1 MIGLQITKS
10 RQIAKVNKMETCDS
24 ADTSKVKITKVLF
37 TPEDFITY
45 FGDDNVNYPIIPGK
59 IALGQISD
67 ISDDA
72 YLTKGTHVYI
82 NPVSNCGHCIDC
94 LSGEEDN
101 CSEFK
106 IAGKDDDGF
115 LRDFAVVK
123 NNQLYA
129 LPNTVKDSDALLID
143 HISLALSVIDR
154 LNISKGEHVAVIGG
168 GIIGTILCLLIIY
181 YQGVPIL
188 IDCNRENLERAKR
201 VGIYYNLYSDN
212 RVEKEVS
219 ELTGARMAQKVVYVA
234 DSNIN
239 TDLALKLATHDAK
252 IGFVGFCTPNLRVN
266 FNLAMRKQLEFVCV
280 TNGYGFTEQ
289 AINMLANKALD
300 LSPFNLATV
309 DYANAEGEIHRTADY
324 IKREHVSAM
333 PFIVDMMK

>member
-10 RQIAKVNKMETCDS
+10 EELAKVNKMETCDS
-24 ADTSKVKITKVLF
+24 ADNSKIKITKVLF
-37 TPEDFITY
+37 TPEDLLTY
-45 FGDDNVNYPIIPGK
+45 LGDDNVSYPIIPGK

-67 ISDDA
+67 ASESA
-72 YLTKGTHVYI
+72 YLTKGTRVYI
-82 NPVSNCGHCIDC
+82 NPITNCDKCIEC
-94 LSGEEDN
+94 LSGNEEK
-101 CSEFK
+101 CSAIK
-106 IAGKDDDGF
+106 IAGKDTDGF

-129 LPNTVKDSDALLID
+129 LPNTVNDNDALLID

-154 LNISKGEHVAVIGG
+154 LSISKGEHVAVIGG

-188 IDCNRENLERAKR
+188 IDSDYDNLERAKR
-201 VGIYYNLYSDN
+201 IGIYYNLFSDN
-212 RVEKEVS
+212 KVEKEVS

-239 TDLALKLATHDAK
+239 TDLALKLATHNAK
-252 IGFVGFCTPNLRVN
+252 IGFVGFCTPSLRVN

-280 TNGYGFTEQ
+280 TNGFGFTEQ

-300 LSPFNLATV
+300 LSAFNIPTV
-309 DYANAEGEIHRTADY
+309 DYANSEAE
-324 IKREHVSAM
+324 IKRYSEICKQEHVNNKHVI
-333 PFIVDMMK
+333 FDMMK